1 MILYNYESV
10 LMQNVGIIKWEIKYL
25 SLSTIRIDR

>member
-25 SLSTIRIDR
+25 PLSTIRIDR